1 MLESIDQSESIESS
15 YSNGYQIEPGLA
27 LARGLSEARDARR
40 KEAMLNRADPSHR
53 PQIQANQRALGS
65 LVASY
70 LTKTGFEV
78 DKFEAIS
85 QQHQAELRLFLEEQ
99 QAEAVKNSAQVTAT
113 LRRSVDGLFEAFH
126 QLAERPRE
134 IVDRPVLI
142 WWTDGI
148 TAESQVEPGHSLAK
162 FAFEVTDVDNRNEEL
177 SFCFY
182 FVWQNPSDQFA
193 VINVDSALV
202 LNGVLHAFS
211 NGDSIFSPQYSV
223 SYLELSANLY
233 LYELPISFS
242 DPPEPKAADKK
253 QVVYLFSHPEG
264 IIIGI
269 GGIDSKHVREIPQVH
284 VGPFLVAPHVTMMF
298 EVTVSMEFAAF
309 NGRVSVDFE
318 KGDFQVMCPGV
329 AITILS

>member
-1 MLESIDQSESIESS
+1 MLESIDPSESIESS

-40 KEAMLNRADPSHR
+40 REAMLNRANPLDR

-70 LTKTGFEV
+70 LTKTGFEL

-142 WWTDGI
+142 WWTNGI

-162 FAFEVTDVDNRNEEL
+162 FAFEVTDVRDRYEEM
-177 SFCFY
+177 SFY

-211 NGDSIFSPQYSV
+211 NGDSFFSPEYTV

-253 QVVYLFSHPEG
+253 KVVFLHSTPEG
-264 IIIGI
+264 FIISV

-284 VGPFLVAPHVTMMF
+284 VGPFLVAPRVTMMF